1 MKAIIVGMGV
11 QGVKRKKSLSSKE
24 FIGSV
29 DKFKKSNFYSIQN
42 VPLNSYDT
50 VFVCVPDNEKEKII
64 EYSLKN
70 KKNVLVEKPF
80 ITNKQNKI

>member
-29 DKFKKSNFYSIQN
+29 DKFKNQTFTQFKMF
-42 VPLNSYDT
+42 L
-50 VFVCVPDNEKEKII
+50 
-64 EYSLKN
+64 
-70 KKNVLVEKPF
+70 
-80 ITNKQNKI
+80 